1 MCDVFACQSGNILEL
16 DARRQLF
23 ADLRNAW
30 LEREK
35 RVADHRIQQRLERI
49 AKLRAEI
56 DALSLLEESMHP
68 CSELPNFLLSK

>member
-1 MCDVFACQSGNILEL
+1 MCDVFACQSGKILEF

-35 RVADHRIQQRLERI
+35 RVADLRIQERLERI

-56 DALSLLEESMHP
+56 QALSLLEELMHP
-68 CSELPNFLLSK
+68 CSELPPFLL

>member
-1 MCDVFACQSGNILEL
+1 MCDVFACQSESILEF
-16 DARRQLF
+16 DARRQLI

-35 RVADHRIQQRLERI
+35 RVSNLRIHQRLERI

-56 DALSLLEESMHP
+56 DALSLLEELMHP
-68 CSELPNFLLSK
+68 CSELPAFLLSK